1 MKKWITMLLT
11 LLLLPC
17 LSFAET
23 VVTSFY
29 PIWLMALNL
38 TQGISEVNVR
48 NLAAPTTGC
57 LHDYQLQMADIKA
70 LSEADIF
77 LVNGAGMENFLL
89 KVAGDLPDLPIIEA
103 SAGIGLLGEG
113 EAVEIGEGEESEGNS
128 HIWLDPSRAIR
139 MAENLAEGLTGVF
152 PAYAEVIAEN
162 LAGYRS
168 RLETLDQQLRE
179 GLRNLSRREIVT
191 FHEAFPYF
199 AASYDLHVVAV
210 VNKEPGETLTGS
222 EMAELARELIRLG
235 HPPLFVEPQYTDLSA
250 QTLSRETGSPVYT
263 LDPVVTGPESDVPL
277 DYYETVML
285 QNMQTLLTALSDH

>member
-139 MAENLAEGLTGVF
+139 MAENLADGLCELF
-152 PAYAEVIAEN
+152 PEYSETITAN
-162 LAGYRS
+162 LEDYRN
-168 RLETLDQQLRE
+168 RLTVLDEQLRD
-179 GLRNLSRREIVT
+179 GLRDLPRRELDGGRAPDGEVCHRAAEECRT
-191 FHEAFPYF
+191 AVSSAALLLAVLREARRIQAGESLQT
-199 AASYDLHVVAV
+199 AAEGTCQEMQR
-210 VNKEPGETLTGS
+210 EPGVL
-222 EMAELARELIRLG
+222 
-235 HPPLFVEPQYTDLSA
+235 
-250 QTLSRETGSPVYT
+250 
-263 LDPVVTGPESDVPL
+263 
-277 DYYETVML
+277 
-285 QNMQTLLTALSDH
+285 